1 MVDYQT
7 YSNVPTRRLLT
18 LFVKGI
24 LCGILII
31 GEELNELDSHYTI
44 TQSRE
49 TGRANIEYID
59 TPMIFLSDWAFSDA
73 TQNTYN
79 LSFTK
84 PNHPNRA
91 AWSDSSDRDIHVV
104 NVSLCLP
111 TVRVMTGLHT
121 YMITVYVFMVTSDVC
136 L

>member
-1 MVDYQT
+1 
-7 YSNVPTRRLLT
+7 
-18 LFVKGI
+18 
-24 LCGILII
+24 
-31 GEELNELDSHYTI
+31 
-44 TQSRE
+44 
-49 TGRANIEYID
+49 
-59 TPMIFLSDWAFSDA
+59 MIFLSDWALSDA

-91 AWSDSSDRDIHVV
+91 AWSDSSNRDIHVV
-104 NVSLCLP
+104 NLMLSMCLCLP